1 MSCQFT
7 HTRAHKLQILCQ
19 KLPACFSFQI
29 YSKYFERIIYN
40 TMLPYF
46 LGNNPI
52 SESQFGFVPGNSC
65 INQGLAI
72 THEFFSSFDVIY
84 SWVANKQGGGEHF
97 WESNK
102 QEEFGF
108 N

>member
-84 SWVANKQGGGEHF
+84 S
-97 WESNK
+97 
-102 QEEFGF
+102 
-108 N
+108 